1 MSENAAE
8 HANHHR
14 RSRVPLPVLRAED
27 EVTDIEALP
36 AHATRLLLGLPAR
49 DAVETSPAGAE
60 VIR

>member
-8 HANHHR
+8 HANRHR
-14 RSRVPLPVLRAED
+14 RSRLLLPVLMVED

-49 DAVETSPAGAE
+49 DAVETGPAGAE